1 MIYVLI
7 SIMITVFLI
16 HTVLRYVD
24 SLHMFQQ
31 NLYDSRRYVSW
42 LLNHTDK
49 SFPLVD
55 FIPLMLWLTIFIY
68 PSQQVALIL
77 LAVTIIFYLIGSIV
91 LYKARKVFVKKPL
104 VITPRVW
111 RLIITS
117 TLISTLMFVT
127 VGYLL
132 LNHPAYQAI
141 GVVFAY
147 ILFNLFIY
155 LVVLGASIINTPI
168 EKYIQRTFIRNAQ
181 AKIGAMKGQ
190 LKIVGITGSYGKT
203 TTKNIVYH
211 VLQEKFYPLMTPAS
225 FNTPMG
231 ITRTIHEL
239 LKPIHN
245 VFIMEMGAYKRG
257 EIKELTEIAR
267 PQYGILTGI
276 GPQHLN
282 TFKTIEN
289 VQQTKFELIES
300 LGQDGTAI
308 LNYDDPLIRSYKIQN
323 ACKVI
328 TYGIEQ
334 KSVDYRA
341 TKLEFDEFG
350 IRFTLVLPNKKK
362 VAVALPLLGE
372 HNVLNALASIALGL
386 ELGESIE
393 QIQHGLQTLPQI
405 EHRLEIKS
413 AGTYTIIDDAFNANP
428 VGTKKA
434 IDVLEKMDGKR
445 IVLTPG
451 MIELGQEEERL
462 NYEYGVYMADKIDV
476 AILVGAKQTIPIFK
490 GLTTKMDKKDIYV
503 VKNLTEGLVR
513 MREEAIPG
521 SFVLIAND
529 LPDSYNE

>member
-1 MIYVLI
+1 V
-7 SIMITVFLI
+7 
-16 HTVLRYVD
+16 
-24 SLHMFQQ
+24 
-31 NLYDSRRYVSW
+31 
-42 LLNHTDK
+42 
-49 SFPLVD
+49 
-55 FIPLMLWLTIFIY
+55 IFIY
-68 PSQQVALIL
+68 PSRQTALIL
-77 LAVTIIFYLIGSIV
+77 LIVTIVFYLIGSVI
-91 LYKARKVFVKKPL
+91 LYKSRKVFVKKPL
-104 VITPRVW
+104 VITPRAW

-117 TLISTLMFVT
+117 TLLSTLLFVT

-132 LNHPAYQAI
+132 LNHRAYQAI

-155 LVVLGASIINTPI
+155 LVVLIASIINLPI
-168 EKYIQRTFIRNAQ
+168 EKYIQWTFIRDAQ
-181 AKIGAMKGQ
+181 AKITALKNQ
-190 LKIVGITGSYGKT
+190 LTVVGITGSYGKT

-211 VLQEKFYPLMTPAS
+211 VLHEKFYPLMTPAS

-245 VFIMEMGAYKRG
+245 IFIMEMGAYKRG
-257 EIKELTEIAR
+257 EIKELTEIAQ

-289 VQQTKFELIES
+289 IQQTKFELIES
-300 LGQDGTAI
+300 LGKDGTAI
-308 LNYDDPLIRSYKIQN
+308 LNYDDPLIRSYTIQN
-323 ACKVI
+323 KCKVI

-341 TKLEFDEFG
+341 TKIAFDASG
-350 IRFTLVLPNKKK
+350 IRFTLVMPNKKQ
-362 VAVALPLLGE
+362 VPIVLPILGE

-393 QIQHGLQTLPQI
+393 QIQHGLQTVPQI
-405 EHRLEIKS
+405 QHRLELKS

-434 IDVLEKMDGKR
+434 VDVLEKMDGKR

-451 MIELGQEEERL
+451 MIELGPEEERL

-476 AILVGAKQTIPIFK
+476 AILVGAKQTVPIFK
-490 GLTTKMDKKDIYV
+490 GLATKMDKNQIYV
-503 VKNLTEGLVR
+503 VKNLTEGLEK
-513 MREEAIPG
+513 MRAEATAG